1 MSAYVLDS
9 SALLALLLDEPGA
22 MHVAA
27 VLASGAA
34 ISAVN
39 LSEVVAKLAERG
51 MPEQAIREALDPLDL
66 DVAPADTSLAY
77 AAGVLRPTTRHLGLS
92 LGDRFCLAL
101 GARLSLPI
109 VTAERA
115 WSAVAVDVTVQMI
128 R

>member
-22 MHVAA
+22 MHVVA
-27 VLASGAA
+27 VLASGAT

-77 AAGVLRPTTRHLGLS
+77 AAGVLRPPTRHLGLS
-92 LGDRFCLAL
+92 LGDHFCLAL